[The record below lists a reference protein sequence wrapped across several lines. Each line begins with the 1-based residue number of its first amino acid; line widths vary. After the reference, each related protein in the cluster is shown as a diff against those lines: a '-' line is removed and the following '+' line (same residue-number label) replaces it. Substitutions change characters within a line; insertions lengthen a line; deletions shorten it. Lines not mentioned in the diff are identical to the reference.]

1 MENHGLTRGV
11 KRIDHVAIVVRELE
25 VALRFYRDTLGVAPS
40 RVIDFPR
47 EGVKIAFLPLGG
59 PGGSEIELLEP
70 TDPAGGVA
78 RFLEKRGEGLHHLC
92 LEVEDIDEALAELTA
107 AGAAVLDTTPRPTAE
122 GRGIFL
128 HPKGTGGVLLELVQ
142 RAEDEPDAWRCR
154 KRRAVRL
161 TDGRQK

>member
-11 KRIDHVAIVVRELE
+11 KRIDHVAIVVRDLE
-25 VALRFYRDTLGVAPS
+25 TALRFYHDTLGIAPS

-92 LEVEDIDEALAELTA
+92 LEVEDVDEALAELTA
-107 AGAAVLDTTPRPTAE
+107 AGATVLDRAPRPTAE

-142 RAEDEPDAWRCR
+142 HA
-154 KRRAVRL
+154 
-161 TDGRQK
+161 DGGDTESGAPCV

>member
-1 MENHGLTRGV
+1 MEIHGLKRPV
-11 KRIDHVAIVVRELE
+11 KRIDHVAIVVRDLDT
-25 VALRFYRDTLGVAPS
+25 ALRFYRDTLGVAPS

-70 TDPAGGVA
+70 TDPAGGVS
-78 RFLEKRGEGLHHLC
+78 RFLEKRGEGMHHIC
-92 LEVEDIDEALAELTA
+92 LEVENIDEALAELTA

-142 RAEDEPDAWRCR
+142 REEDEPDAEG
-154 KRRAVRL
+154 AESGAPSV
-161 TDGRQK
+161 